1 MADIAAKL
9 APGQRIKLVVAGYT
23 DRAPIGPSLRAQ
35 SVMSNEDLSQKRA
48 EKVMQ
53 FLISRGASPSM
64 ISPQTPAILNPS
76 NDTPQGKNRRLEI
89 LAAA

>member
-1 MADIAAKL
+1 MADIAGKL
-9 APGQRIKLVVAGYT
+9 APGQRVKLVVAGYT
-23 DRAPIGPSLRAQ
+23 HARRSARAFAPRASGQ
-35 SVMSNEDLSQKRA
+35 TRTSRKNERESA
-48 EKVMQ
+48 Q

-64 ISPQTPAILNPS
+64 ISPQSAILNPS